1 MNMKINFQGRKM
13 AFLTRIKEDIQTIF
27 DNDPA
32 AKTLLEVVLCYPGL
46 HALLLHRLSHK
57 LYKKE
62 IPLLPRLIS
71 NISRIITGVEIHPGA
86 QIGKQFF
93 IDHGM
98 GVVIGET
105 TIIGDNVL
113 VYQGV
118 TLGGTGKETGKRH
131 PTLKNDIVVGSG
143 AKILGN
149 ITIGN
154 NVRVGAGSV
163 VIEDVPDDSTV
174 VGIPGRVVVHKGQ
187 KNHNLQHNVI
197 PDPIRD
203 ALSELTQEIKD
214 LKQIIK
220 KDLGTNTEENSNSE
234 ENKHN
239 NGSGI

>member
-1 MNMKINFQGRKM
+1 M

-32 AKTLLEVVLCYPGL
+32 AKTLLEVILCYPGL
-46 HALLLHRLSHK
+46 HALLMHRLAHK

-197 PDPIRD
+197 PDPIKD
-203 ALSELTQEIKD
+203 ALSQLTDEIKD
-214 LKQIIK
+214 LKDIVKHDIC
-220 KDLGTNTEENSNSE
+220 TNENSSDSVE
-234 ENKHN
+234 EEYND
-239 NGSGI
+239 GAGI

>member
-1 MNMKINFQGRKM
+1 M
-13 AFLTRIKEDIQTIF
+13 FLTRIKEDIQTIF

-32 AKTLLEVVLCYPGL
+32 AKTMLEVVLCYPGL
-46 HALLLHRLSHK
+46 HALLMHRAAHK
-57 LYKKE
+57 LYKE
-62 IPLLPRLIS
+62 GIPLLPRVIS

-197 PDPIRD
+197 PDPIKD
-203 ALSELTQEIKD
+203 ALSQLTDEIKD
-214 LKQIIK
+214 LKDIVKHDIC
-220 KDLGTNTEENSNSE
+220 TNENSSDSVE
-234 ENKHN
+234 EEYND
-239 NGSGI
+239 GAGI

>member
-1 MNMKINFQGRKM
+1 M
-13 AFLTRIKEDIQTIF
+13 FLTRIKEDIQTIF

-32 AKTLLEVVLCYPGL
+32 AKTMLEVILCYPGL
-46 HALLLHRLSHK
+46 HALLMHRAAHK
-57 LYKKE
+57 LYKMDV
-62 IPLLPRLIS
+62 PLIPRLIS
-71 NISRIITGVEIHPGA
+71 NISRVITGVDIHPGA

-113 VYQGV
+113 IYQGV

-149 ITIGN
+149 IIIGN

-174 VGIPGRVVVHKGQ
+174 VGIPGRVVIHKGQ

-197 PDPIRD
+197 PDPIKD
-203 ALSELTQEIKD
+203 ALSQLTGEIKD
-214 LKQIIK
+214 LKDIMKQDMGIN
-220 KDLGTNTEENSNSE
+220 TNENSSDSVE
-234 ENKHN
+234 EEYND
-239 NGSGI
+239 GAGI

>member
-1 MNMKINFQGRKM
+1 M

-46 HALLLHRLSHK
+46 HALLMHRVAHK

-62 IPLLPRLIS
+62 IPLLPRIIS
-71 NISRIITGVEIHPGA
+71 NISRVITGIEIHPGA

-154 NVRVGAGSV
+154 NVRVGSGSV
-163 VIEDVPDDSTV
+163 VIENVPDDSTV

-197 PDPIRD
+197 PDPIKD
-203 ALSELTQEIKD
+203 ALSELTLEIKD
-214 LKQIIK
+214 LKDIIQKNMNKNDSESEK
-220 KDLGTNTEENSNSE
+220 KEY
-234 ENKHN
+234 HN
-239 NGSGI
+239 GEGI

>member
-1 MNMKINFQGRKM
+1 M

>member
-1 MNMKINFQGRKM
+1 MFFI
-13 AFLTRIKEDIQTIF
+13 TRIKEDIQTIF

-46 HALLLHRLSHK
+46 HALLMHRLAHK

-62 IPLLPRLIS
+62 VPLLPRLIS

-220 KDLGTNTEENSNSE
+220 RDLDINTEENSNSE